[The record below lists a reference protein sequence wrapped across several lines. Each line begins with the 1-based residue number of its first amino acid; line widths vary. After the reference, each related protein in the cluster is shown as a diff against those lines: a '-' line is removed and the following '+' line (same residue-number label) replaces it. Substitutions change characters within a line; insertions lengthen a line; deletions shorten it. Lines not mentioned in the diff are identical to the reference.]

1 LRRSAGIRTRVLLV
15 SALVLVIALVT
26 GGSLVIVRNQVRE
39 QAAQTLSA
47 DLTHSLATFQNIQRQ
62 RRDALLHENALLADL
77 PSLKALM
84 TTGDQRTIAD
94 GAVEFWRISASDLF
108 ALAGRDGRVLTVD
121 VRGGATSPVLEKA
134 LQHLAGDPRK
144 QYLAANGRLFDF
156 AVRPLYF
163 GSERNG
169 TLLGFVISGYAVDH
183 AFVNVISQAAAA
195 QATFLAGGLAVSST
209 LDAAR
214 QKQLVRNATVQQLAQ
229 TAQLAQGRLPAVVS
243 LGGERYLAIAA
254 DLSDEAAGPL
264 QLVVLRSLSASEQA
278 ARAINRLVFLVG
290 LAALLFGTGLMLAL
304 ARVVTRP
311 LEQLAAGVR
320 AFGFGDSVHWLP
332 ANGTKEVRELNI
344 AFARMRQEIA
354 ETNRALLESEK
365 LATIGRMANS
375 VSHDLRHYL
384 AAVYA
389 NAEFLSS
396 SHLTEAERVELFS
409 EIRAAVLGTTELIDS
424 LLTFSRGGPRV
435 RMREPLLPVVERA
448 IAMLRAHPEAAGVTI
463 EMLRAGPVEAEAR
476 MDIKKIER
484 ALYNLLLNACQSA
497 RLGADRR
504 EVLVELTSTETM
516 VTVIVTDSGA
526 GVPEAIRETL
536 FEPFVSEGKQSGT
549 GLGLTLAHAIAEEHG
564 GAVRLKST
572 RPGET
577 VFKLTLER
585 NMADTLG
592 ADGYSSGARTGSM
605 EGTQV

>member
-1 LRRSAGIRTRVLLV
+1 MLV
-15 SALVLVIALVT
+15 SALVLVIALVMSC
-26 GGSLVIVRNQVRE
+26 SLVIVRNRVRE
-39 QAAQTLSA
+39 QAAENLSA

-62 RRDALLHENALLADL
+62 RRNALLHENALLADL

-84 TTGDQRTIAD
+84 TTGDQLTIAD
-94 GAVEFWRISASDLF
+94 GAIEFWRVSASDLF

-121 VRGGATSPVLEKA
+121 VRGGETSRA
-134 LQHLAGDPRK
+134 LQDELGELAANSRK
-144 QYLAANGRLFDF
+144 QYLVADGRLFNF

-169 TLLGFVISGYAVDH
+169 TLLGLVISGYAVDR

-195 QATFLAGGLAVSST
+195 QATFLADGRAVSST
-209 LDAAR
+209 LEAGR
-214 QKQLVRNATVQQLAQ
+214 QQQLARS
-229 TAQLAQGRLPAVVS
+229 AASGQLAGLAQVRMPAVVT
-243 LGGERYLAIAA
+243 LGGERYLATAA
-254 DLSDEAAGPL
+254 DLSAEAAGPL
-264 QLVVLRSLSASEQA
+264 QLVVLRSLASSERA
-278 ARAINRLVFLVG
+278 AREINRLVFLVG

-304 ARVVTRP
+304 ARAVTRP

-320 AFGFGDSVHWLP
+320 AFGFGDSLYWLP
-332 ANGTKEVRELNI
+332 TNGTKEVRELSV
-344 AFARMRQEIA
+344 AFARMRREIA
-354 ETNRALLESEK
+354 ETNRALLESER

-396 SHLTEAERVELFS
+396 SRLTEAERLELFA
-409 EIRAAVLGTTELIDS
+409 EIRLAVLGTTELIES
-424 LLTFSRGGPRV
+424 LLTFSRGGPRL
-435 RMREPLLPVVERA
+435 REREQLLPIVKRA
-448 IAMLRAHPEAAGVTI
+448 IALLRAHPETNGVAIEVLSEERLDAGALVD
-463 EMLRAGPVEAEAR
+463 G
-476 MDIKKIER
+476 KKVER

-497 RLGADRR
+497 RVGDGRR
-504 EVLVELTSTETM
+504 EVLVELTSTGTM
-516 VTVIVTDSGA
+516 VTVSVTDSGA
-526 GVPEAIRETL
+526 GVPEAIHGTL

-564 GAVRLKST
+564 GAVRLKRT

-577 VFKLTLER
+577 VFELTLER
-585 NMADTLG
+585 NAAGVAKT
-592 ADGYSSGARTGSM
+592 DGQGSGAPTDSL